1 MSYYILIW
9 AFIILV
15 FLLAVWPK
23 KKQRDFGPE
32 YHIVEGKSVVPH
44 SIGEYYAK
52 YYKKPKAKA
61 SKKPKSK
68 MDEIIDEAK
77 DPYHTQ
83 YGTYQS
89 PCGTCTSSCAP
100 GCSIAF

>member
-1 MSYYILIW
+1 MSYYILLW
-9 AFIILV
+9 GFIILV
-15 FLLAVWPK
+15 FLLAVWPR
-23 KKQRDFGPE
+23 KKQKDFGAE
-32 YHIVEGKSVVPH
+32 YHVVEGESVVPH

-52 YYKKPKAKA
+52 YYKKPKTKPA
-61 SKKPKSK
+61 KKPKDK

-89 PCGTCTSSCAP
+89 PCGTCSLSCAP
-100 GCSIAF
+100 GCSISI

>member
-1 MSYYILIW
+1 MKVIGKIHEN
-9 AFIILV
+9 AFRTLG
-15 FLLAVWPK
+15 LK
-23 KKQRDFGPE
+23 KPSLKL
-32 YHIVEGKSVVPH
+32 
-44 SIGEYYAK
+44 
-52 YYKKPKAKA
+52 YKKPKAKA
-61 SKKPKSK
+61 AKKPKSK
-68 MDEIIDEAK
+68 MDEIIDKAK